1 MLFVGEYICLLGY
14 TMPKTSACTL
24 TWRAE
29 RGRYELCEQG
39 QAQQLKIEG
48 EPWIAWLA
56 AHSAFAFQGR
66 QGRLTLLKESRARGE
81 EGYWYAYRSLG
92 GRTSKKYVGRSRD
105 LTVERLEEVAR
116 ALEAEGNP

>member
-1 MLFVGEYICLLGY
+1 MLFVGEYVCFLGY
-14 TMPKTSACTL
+14 AMPKTSAYTL

-29 RGRYELCEQG
+29 RGQYELCEQG
-39 QAQQLKIEG
+39 QAQHLKIGG

-92 GRTSKKYVGRSRD
+92 GHTSKKYVGRGRD
-105 LTVERLEEVAR
+105 
-116 ALEAEGNP
+116 